1 MKIGRQLV
9 LLGVMSLV
17 VVCLPG
23 IALGEDAAAPAQP
36 APAPTQ
42 PAPAVAQPAPAPAQP
57 AAAPENPNGPMGGF
71 TLTPKIGYV
80 YLGGQGAHDITNS
93 ANVSVPGTSFNA
105 MQIQLGLKF
114 GGRGGATELGPFYM
128 LMKPDEAGSE
138 YAHALGLDFG
148 YLYSWYIP
156 AGGTAFYPGVGFDW
170 KIGWVFASHVDYGL
184 VSVVRIPMSCTWYP
198 SKTTPIGVMLEVG
211 LGFQTNVFID
221 KDFAGTGHLGAA
233 INYGFYADVMAGV
246 RFF

>member
-36 APAPTQ
+36 APA
-42 PAPAVAQPAPAPAQP
+42 VAQPAPAPAQP
-57 AAAPENPNGPMGGF
+57 AAAYENPNGPMGGF
-71 TLTPKIGYV
+71 TLTPKIGYT
-80 YLGGQGAHDITNS
+80 YLGGQGGYGILTGSGTGTGSHSIS
-93 ANVSVPGTSFNA
+93 GTSFNA

-114 GGRGGATELGPFYM
+114 GGRGGATELAPFYM
-128 LMKPDEAGSE
+128 FMKSDPGSKNV
-138 YAHALGLDFG
+138 HALGLDVG

-156 AGGTAFYPGVGFDW
+156 AGGGAFYPGVGFTW
-170 KIGWVFASHVDYGL
+170 KIGWLFASGVDYGL
-184 VSVVRIPMSCTWYP
+184 VSALRIPASCTWYP
-198 SKTTPIGVMLEVG
+198 SKTTPIGIMLEVG
-211 LGFQTNVFID
+211 LGFQTNVFINTD
-221 KDFAGTGHLGAA
+221 VAGTSDLQVL